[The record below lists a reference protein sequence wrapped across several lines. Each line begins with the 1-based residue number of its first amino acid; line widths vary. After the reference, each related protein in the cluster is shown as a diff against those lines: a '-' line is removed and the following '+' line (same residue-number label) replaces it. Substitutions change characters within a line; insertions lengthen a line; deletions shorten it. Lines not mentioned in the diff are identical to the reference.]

1 MPVTP
6 MTMPPVAMMAA
17 PMAMAPAC
25 FLNEVGITGGRGGL
39 HGGSYVADRCR
50 LGAGRH
56 QTESKRESY
65 C

>member
-1 MPVTP
+1 MMPATMTPVAMTP
-6 MTMPPVAMMAA
+6 MTIMPPARL
-17 PMAMAPAC
+17 
-25 FLNEVGITGGRGGL
+25 LNEVGIAGGRGL

-56 QTESKRESY
+56 QPESKRESY

>member
-1 MPVTP
+1 
-6 MTMPPVAMMAA
+6 MTMTPS
-17 PMAMAPAC
+17 C
-25 FLNEVGITGGRGGL
+25 FLNEVGITVGRGL
-39 HGGSYVADRCR
+39 YGGSYVADRCR